1 MLTDEGSGDVG
12 GDEMGTVNNNCA
24 VAVVAAG
31 AAAAGWDAT
40 ADDAAAVLLLVLVLA
55 TAWSIQDDVE
65 NDDTIVAWER

>member
-24 VAVVAAG
+24 VAVVAAA

-40 ADDAAAVLLLVLVLA
+40 ADDAAAVLLLVLVLV

>member
-12 GDEMGTVNNNCA
+12 GDKMGTVNNNCA
-24 VAVVAAG
+24 VAVVAAA

-40 ADDAAAVLLLVLVLA
+40 ADDAAAVLLLVLVLV